1 MPISSAKWQVPVT
14 RLATQ
19 LRIHDG
25 MAALFMLI
33 MGPNAAAIIAEQ
45 SSICFAAQT
54 RVTGTG
60 QPPETLAGSYLL
72 NLWGIFPAAAGIGVF
87 LRALVDHS
95 VAIGG
100 IARGD
105 IIQTFDAFIDGREIV
120 IDGVVQ

>member
-60 QPPETLAGSYLL
+60 QLPKALAGSYPL
-72 NLWGIFPAAAGIGVF
+72 NLWGVFPAATGISVF
-87 LRALVDHS
+87 LRAFVDHG
-95 VAIGG
+95 VARGG
-100 IARGD
+100 IARGH
-105 IIQTFDAFIDGREIV
+105 IFQTFDALIDRREIV